1 MKKLGYLV
9 VGAALLILT
18 GLSAQSDARVDVGIG
33 INIPA
38 YEFAAPPSLVVVP
51 GTYVYFVPDVDVDVL
66 FYHGFWYRPYEG
78 RWFRSR
84 AYNGPW
90 GFVGTA
96 RVPGALIELPPEYR
110 HIPPGHRHI
119 PYKEFNK
126 NWRRW
131 EKNKYWERDEHWR
144 QGRHEER
151 REGRHGERQEER
163 REERREEHR
172 GR

>member
-1 MKKLGYLV
+1 MKKLGLLF

-18 GLSAQSDARVDVGIG
+18 GFSAQSDAGVDIGIG

-38 YEFAAPPSLVVVP
+38 YEFAEPPSLVVIP
-51 GTYVYFVPDVDVDVL
+51 GSYVYFVPDVDLDVL
-66 FYHGFWYRPYEG
+66 FYHGFWYRPHEG

-90 GFVGTA
+90 GFVA
-96 RVPGALIELPPEYR
+96 HSRVPGALIELPREYR

-126 NWRRW
+126 NWKRW
-131 EKNKYWERDEHWR
+131 EKNKHWEKDEHWR

-151 REGRHGERQEER
+151 RDEKREER
-163 REERREEHR
+163 REERREEHHR

>member
-1 MKKLGYLV
+1 MKKLGLLV

-18 GLSAQSDARVDVGIG
+18 GFSVQSDARVDIGIG

-38 YEFAAPPSLVVVP
+38 YQFAGPPSLVVIP
-51 GTYVYFVPDVDVDVL
+51 GTYVYFVPDIDVDIL
-66 FYHGFWYRPYEG
+66 FYHGFWYRPHEG

-90 GFVGTA
+90 AFVRSE
-96 RVPGALIELPPEYR
+96 RVPGALIELPPDYR

-126 NWRRW
+126 NWRGW
-131 EKNKYWERDEHWR
+131 EKNKYWEKDEHWR

-151 REGRHGERQEER
+151 REGRPGEK

-172 GR
+172 ERY